1 MKKIIYLLGVGITV
15 LLVQFAYGKLAPE
28 KSVSANVI
36 AENSLEKI
44 FKNSNIH
51 KADCEIEGYYYLGEK
66 YYGESGSLELIDKI
80 AERLGVNS
88 EYYYDK
94 YRTDAGSVAVMKK
107 EGKSSELELELIT
120 TEYQESQNVIAQR
133 NYLSVSLNIKGSL
146 ESGYYYK
153 NLIEKTMKE
162 ICREENNS
170 RVSGENLVDNSKKN
184 SNNSNVEN
192 VSDNNDKNG
201 SETRRENIESNIDEN
216 INKDEEMTANISS
229 RNLYMVIK
237 GKIYG
242 KIDKEQENK
251 IAKGILRSFRAKEIF
266 NGQNDEHMNVYGYT
280 KILQDYVAI
289 GSEKIN
295 INVAFSY
302 NEQENIT
309 YVYIGSP
316 IVNYDY

>member
-36 AENSLEKI
+36 AENSLEKV

-94 YRTDAGSVAVMKK
+94 YRTDTGSVAAMKK
-107 EGKSSELELELIT
+107 EGKSSVLELELIT
-120 TEYQESQNVIAQR
+120 TEYQESRNVIAQR

-162 ICREENNS
+162 ICREENDDKANS
-170 RVSGENLVDNSKKN
+170 ENIS
-184 SNNSNVEN
+184 E
-192 VSDNNDKNG
+192 NDKKSSNTVNG
-201 SETRRENIESNIDEN
+201 EKAA
-216 INKDEEMTANISS
+216 NKDEEVSTSIISQ
-229 RNLYMVIK
+229 NLYMVIK

-242 KIDKEQENK
+242 EIDKGQENK
-251 IAKGILRSFRAKEIF
+251 IAKGILKSFQAKEIF

-280 KILQDYVAI
+280 EILSDYVAI
-289 GSEKIN
+289 GSDKIN
-295 INVAFSY
+295 INIAFSY
-302 NEQENIT
+302 NEKDNIT
-309 YVYIGSP
+309 YVYVGSP

>member
-15 LLVQFAYGKLAPE
+15 LLVQFVYGKLAPE
-28 KSVSANVI
+28 KSVSANAI
-36 AENSLEKI
+36 AENSLEKV
-44 FKNSNIH
+44 FQNNNIH
-51 KADCEIEGYYYLGEK
+51 EADCEIEGYYYLGEK

-94 YRTDAGSVAVMKK
+94 YRTDTGSVAVMKK
-107 EGKSSELELELIT
+107 VGKSSVLELELIT
-120 TEYQESQNVIAQR
+120 TEYQESRNVIAQR

-162 ICREENNS
+162 ICREENDDKANS
-170 RVSGENLVDNSKKN
+170 ENIS
-184 SNNSNVEN
+184 E
-192 VSDNNDKNG
+192 NDKKSSNTVNG
-201 SETRRENIESNIDEN
+201 EKAA
-216 INKDEEMTANISS
+216 NKDEEVSTSIISQ
-229 RNLYMVIK
+229 NLYMVIK

-242 KIDKEQENK
+242 EIDKGQENK
-251 IAKGILRSFRAKEIF
+251 IAKGILKSFQAKEIF

-280 KILQDYVAI
+280 EILSDYVAI
-289 GSEKIN
+289 GSDKIN
-295 INVAFSY
+295 INIAFSY
-302 NEQENIT
+302 DEKDNIT
-309 YVYIGSP
+309 YVYVGSP

>member
-28 KSVSANVI
+28 KSVSANAI
-36 AENSLEKI
+36 AENSLEKV
-44 FKNSNIH
+44 FQNNNIH
-51 KADCEIEGYYYLGEK
+51 EADCEIEGYYYLGEK

-94 YRTDAGSVAVMKK
+94 YRTDTGSVAVMKK

-162 ICREENNS
+162 ICKEENDDKANS
-170 RVSGENLVDNSKKN
+170 
-184 SNNSNVEN
+184 
-192 VSDNNDKNG
+192 
-201 SETRRENIESNIDEN
+201 ENISENGKKSSNTVNGEKAA
-216 INKDEEMTANISS
+216 NKDEEVSTSIISQ
-229 RNLYMVIK
+229 NLYMVIK

-242 KIDKEQENK
+242 EIDKGQENK
-251 IAKGILRSFRAKEIF
+251 IAKGILKSFQAKEIF

-280 KILQDYVAI
+280 EILSDYVAI
-289 GSEKIN
+289 GSDKIN
-295 INVAFSY
+295 INIAFSY
-302 NEQENIT
+302 NEKENIT
-309 YVYIGSP
+309 YVYVGSP

>member
-28 KSVSANVI
+28 KSVSANAI
-36 AENSLEKI
+36 AENSLEKV

-51 KADCEIEGYYYLGEK
+51 EADCEIEGYYYLGEK

-162 ICREENNS
+162 ICKEENDDKANS
-170 RVSGENLVDNSKKN
+170 ENIS
-184 SNNSNVEN
+184 E
-192 VSDNNDKNG
+192 NDKKSSNTVNG
-201 SETRRENIESNIDEN
+201 EKAA
-216 INKDEEMTANISS
+216 NKDKEVSTSIISQ
-229 RNLYMVIK
+229 NLYMVIK

-242 KIDKEQENK
+242 EIDKGQENK
-251 IAKGILRSFRAKEIF
+251 IAKGILKSFQAKEIF

-280 KILQDYVAI
+280 EILSDYVAI
-289 GSEKIN
+289 GSDKIN
-295 INVAFSY
+295 INIAFSY
-302 NEQENIT
+302 NEKENIT
-309 YVYIGSP
+309 YVYVGSP

>member
-36 AENSLEKI
+36 AENSLEKV
-44 FKNSNIH
+44 FQNNNIH
-51 KADCEIEGYYYLGEK
+51 EADCEIEGYYYLGEK

-94 YRTDAGSVAVMKK
+94 YRTEAGSVAVMKK

-162 ICREENNS
+162 ICKEENDDKANS
-170 RVSGENLVDNSKKN
+170 ENIS
-184 SNNSNVEN
+184 E
-192 VSDNNDKNG
+192 NDKKSSNTVNG
-201 SETRRENIESNIDEN
+201 EKAA
-216 INKDEEMTANISS
+216 NKDEEVSTSIISQ
-229 RNLYMVIK
+229 NLYMVIK

-242 KIDKEQENK
+242 EIDKGQENK
-251 IAKGILRSFRAKEIF
+251 IAKGILKSFQAKEIF

-280 KILQDYVAI
+280 EILSDYVAI
-289 GSEKIN
+289 GSDKIN
-295 INVAFSY
+295 INIAFSY
-302 NEQENIT
+302 NEKENIT
-309 YVYIGSP
+309 YVYVGSP

>member
-15 LLVQFAYGKLAPE
+15 LLVQFVYGKLAPE
-28 KSVSANVI
+28 KSVSANAIV
-36 AENSLEKI
+36 ENSLEKV
-44 FKNSNIH
+44 FQNNNIH
-51 KADCEIEGYYYLGEK
+51 EADCEIEGYYYLGEK

-94 YRTDAGSVAVMKK
+94 YRTDTGSVAVMKK
-107 EGKSSELELELIT
+107 EGKSSVLELELIT
-120 TEYQESQNVIAQR
+120 TEYQESRNVIAQR

-162 ICREENNS
+162 ICREENDDKANS
-170 RVSGENLVDNSKKN
+170 ENIS
-184 SNNSNVEN
+184 E
-192 VSDNNDKNG
+192 NDKK
-201 SETRRENIESNIDEN
+201 SSNTVNEEKAA
-216 INKDEEMTANISS
+216 NKDEEVSTSIISQ
-229 RNLYMVIK
+229 NLYMVIK

-242 KIDKEQENK
+242 EIDKEQENK
-251 IAKGILRSFRAKEIF
+251 IAKGILKSFQAKEIF

-280 KILQDYVAI
+280 EILSDYVAI
-289 GSEKIN
+289 GSDKIN
-295 INVAFSY
+295 INIAFSY
-302 NEQENIT
+302 NEKENIT
-309 YVYIGSP
+309 YVYVGSP

>member
-15 LLVQFAYGKLAPE
+15 LLVQFVYGKLAPE
-28 KSVSANVI
+28 KSVSANAI
-36 AENSLEKI
+36 AENSLEKV
-44 FKNSNIH
+44 FQNNNIH
-51 KADCEIEGYYYLGEK
+51 EADCEIEGYYYLGEK

-162 ICREENNS
+162 ICKEENDDKANS
-170 RVSGENLVDNSKKN
+170 ENIS
-184 SNNSNVEN
+184 E
-192 VSDNNDKNG
+192 NDKKSSNTVNG
-201 SETRRENIESNIDEN
+201 EKAA
-216 INKDEEMTANISS
+216 NKDKEVSTSIISQ
-229 RNLYMVIK
+229 NLYMVIK

-242 KIDKEQENK
+242 EIDKGQENK
-251 IAKGILRSFRAKEIF
+251 IAKGILKSFQAKEIF

-280 KILQDYVAI
+280 EILSDYVAI
-289 GSEKIN
+289 GSDKIN
-295 INVAFSY
+295 INIAFSY
-302 NEQENIT
+302 NEKENIT
-309 YVYIGSP
+309 YVYVGSP

>member
-36 AENSLEKI
+36 AENSLEKV

-162 ICREENNS
+162 ICREENDDKANS
-170 RVSGENLVDNSKKN
+170 ENIS
-184 SNNSNVEN
+184 E
-192 VSDNNDKNG
+192 NDKKSSNTVNG
-201 SETRRENIESNIDEN
+201 EKAA
-216 INKDEEMTANISS
+216 NKDEEVSTSIISQ
-229 RNLYMVIK
+229 NLYMVIK

-242 KIDKEQENK
+242 EIDKEQENK
-251 IAKGILRSFRAKEIF
+251 IAKGILKSFQAKEIF

-280 KILQDYVAI
+280 DILSDYVAI
-289 GSEKIN
+289 GSDKIN
-295 INVAFSY
+295 INIAFSY
-302 NEQENIT
+302 NEKENIT
-309 YVYIGSP
+309 YVYVGSP

>member
-36 AENSLEKI
+36 AENSLEKV

-162 ICREENNS
+162 ICKEENDDKANS
-170 RVSGENLVDNSKKN
+170 ENIS
-184 SNNSNVEN
+184 E
-192 VSDNNDKNG
+192 NDKKSSNTVNG
-201 SETRRENIESNIDEN
+201 EKAA
-216 INKDEEMTANISS
+216 NKDEEVSTSIISQ
-229 RNLYMVIK
+229 NLYMVIK

-242 KIDKEQENK
+242 EIDKGQENK
-251 IAKGILRSFRAKEIF
+251 IAKGILKSFQAKEIF

-280 KILQDYVAI
+280 EILSDYVAI
-289 GSEKIN
+289 GSDKIN
-295 INVAFSY
+295 INIAFSY
-302 NEQENIT
+302 NEKENIT
-309 YVYIGSP
+309 YVYVGSP

>member
-36 AENSLEKI
+36 AENSLEKV

-133 NYLSVSLNIKGSL
+133 NYLSGSLNIKGSL

-162 ICREENNS
+162 ICKEENDDKANS
-170 RVSGENLVDNSKKN
+170 ENIL
-184 SNNSNVEN
+184 E
-192 VSDNNDKNG
+192 NDKKSSNTVNG
-201 SETRRENIESNIDEN
+201 EKAA
-216 INKDEEMTANISS
+216 NKDEEVSTSIISQ
-229 RNLYMVIK
+229 NLYMVIK

-242 KIDKEQENK
+242 EIDKGQENK
-251 IAKGILRSFRAKEIF
+251 IAKGILKSFQAKEIF

-280 KILQDYVAI
+280 EILSDYVAI
-289 GSEKIN
+289 GSDKIN
-295 INVAFSY
+295 INIAFSY
-302 NEQENIT
+302 NEKENIT
-309 YVYIGSP
+309 YVYVGSP

>member
-1 MKKIIYLLGVGITV
+1 MKKIIYLFGVGITV

-36 AENSLEKI
+36 AENSLEKV

-162 ICREENNS
+162 ICKEENDDKANS
-170 RVSGENLVDNSKKN
+170 ENIS
-184 SNNSNVEN
+184 E
-192 VSDNNDKNG
+192 NDKKSSNTVNG
-201 SETRRENIESNIDEN
+201 EKAA
-216 INKDEEMTANISS
+216 NKDEEVSTSIISQ
-229 RNLYMVIK
+229 NLYMVIK

-242 KIDKEQENK
+242 EIDKGQENK
-251 IAKGILRSFRAKEIF
+251 IAKGILKSFQAKEIF

-280 KILQDYVAI
+280 EILSDYVAI
-289 GSEKIN
+289 GSDKIN
-295 INVAFSY
+295 INIAFSY
-302 NEQENIT
+302 NEKENIT
-309 YVYIGSP
+309 YVYVGSP

>member
-1 MKKIIYLLGVGITV
+1 MKKIIYLFGVGITV

-36 AENSLEKI
+36 AENSLEKV

-162 ICREENNS
+162 ICKEENDDKANS
-170 RVSGENLVDNSKKN
+170 ENIS
-184 SNNSNVEN
+184 E
-192 VSDNNDKNG
+192 NDKKSSNTVNG
-201 SETRRENIESNIDEN
+201 EKAA
-216 INKDEEMTANISS
+216 NKDEEVSTSIISQ
-229 RNLYMVIK
+229 NLYMVIK

-242 KIDKEQENK
+242 EIDKGQENK
-251 IAKGILRSFRAKEIF
+251 IAKGILKSFRAKEIF

-280 KILQDYVAI
+280 EILSDYVAI
-289 GSEKIN
+289 GSDKIN
-295 INVAFSY
+295 INIAFSY
-302 NEQENIT
+302 NEKENIT
-309 YVYIGSP
+309 YVYVGSP

>member
-28 KSVSANVI
+28 KSVSANAI
-36 AENSLEKI
+36 AENSLEKV
-44 FKNSNIH
+44 FQNNNIH
-51 KADCEIEGYYYLGEK
+51 EADCEIEGYYYLGEK

-162 ICREENNS
+162 ICKEENDDKANS
-170 RVSGENLVDNSKKN
+170 ENIS
-184 SNNSNVEN
+184 E
-192 VSDNNDKNG
+192 NDKKSSNTVNG
-201 SETRRENIESNIDEN
+201 EKAA
-216 INKDEEMTANISS
+216 NKDEEVSTSIISQ
-229 RNLYMVIK
+229 NLYMVIK

-242 KIDKEQENK
+242 EIDKGQENK
-251 IAKGILRSFRAKEIF
+251 IAKGILKSFQAKEIF

-280 KILQDYVAI
+280 EILSDYVAI
-289 GSEKIN
+289 GSDKIN
-295 INVAFSY
+295 INIAFSY
-302 NEQENIT
+302 NEKENIT
-309 YVYIGSP
+309 YVYVGSP

>member
-36 AENSLEKI
+36 AENSLEKV
-44 FKNSNIH
+44 FQNNNIH
-51 KADCEIEGYYYLGEK
+51 EADCEIEGYYYLGEK

-162 ICREENNS
+162 ICKEENDDKANS
-170 RVSGENLVDNSKKN
+170 ENIS
-184 SNNSNVEN
+184 E
-192 VSDNNDKNG
+192 NDKKSSNTVNG
-201 SETRRENIESNIDEN
+201 EKAA
-216 INKDEEMTANISS
+216 NKDEEVSTSIISQ
-229 RNLYMVIK
+229 NLYMVIK

-242 KIDKEQENK
+242 EIDKGQENK
-251 IAKGILRSFRAKEIF
+251 IAKGILKSFQAKEIF

-280 KILQDYVAI
+280 EILSDYVAI
-289 GSEKIN
+289 GNDKIN
-295 INVAFSY
+295 INIAFSY
-302 NEQENIT
+302 NEKENIT
-309 YVYIGSP
+309 YVYVGSP

>member
-1 MKKIIYLLGVGITV
+1 MKKFIYLLGIGITV
-15 LLVQFAYGKLAPE
+15 LLVQFAYGKLVPE

-36 AENSLEKI
+36 AENSLEKV
-44 FKNSNIH
+44 FQNNNIH

-94 YRTDAGSVAVMKK
+94 YRTDTGSVAVMKK

-133 NYLSVSLNIKGSL
+133 NYLSVSLDIKDSL

-153 NLIEKTMKE
+153 KLIEKTIKE
-162 ICREENNS
+162 ICREE
-170 RVSGENLVDNSKKN
+170 
-184 SNNSNVEN
+184 SNV
-192 VSDNNDKNG
+192 
-201 SETRRENIESNIDEN
+201 DEN
-216 INKDEEMTANISS
+216 INKDEEVTTSIRS

-242 KIDKEQENK
+242 EIDKEQENK
-251 IAKGILRSFRAKEIF
+251 IAKGILKSFQAKKIF

-280 KILQDYVAI
+280 EILQDYVAI

-302 NEQENIT
+302 DEQENIT

>member
-28 KSVSANVI
+28 KSVSANAI
-36 AENSLEKI
+36 AENSLEKV
-44 FKNSNIH
+44 FQNNNIH
-51 KADCEIEGYYYLGEK
+51 EADCEIEGYYYLGEK

-162 ICREENNS
+162 ICKEENDDKANS
-170 RVSGENLVDNSKKN
+170 ENIS
-184 SNNSNVEN
+184 E
-192 VSDNNDKNG
+192 NDKKSSNTVNG
-201 SETRRENIESNIDEN
+201 ERAA
-216 INKDEEMTANISS
+216 NKDEEVSTSIISQ
-229 RNLYMVIK
+229 NLYMVIK

-242 KIDKEQENK
+242 EIDKGQENK
-251 IAKGILRSFRAKEIF
+251 IAKGILKSFQAKEIF

-280 KILQDYVAI
+280 EILSDYVAI
-289 GSEKIN
+289 GSDKIN
-295 INVAFSY
+295 INIAFSY
-302 NEQENIT
+302 NEKENIT
-309 YVYIGSP
+309 YVYVGSP

>member
-15 LLVQFAYGKLAPE
+15 LLVQFVYGKLAPE
-28 KSVSANVI
+28 KSVSANAI
-36 AENSLEKI
+36 AENSLEKV
-44 FKNSNIH
+44 FQNNNIH
-51 KADCEIEGYYYLGEK
+51 EADCEIEGYYYLGEK
-66 YYGESGSLELIDKI
+66 YYGESRSLELIDKI

-162 ICREENNS
+162 ICKEENDDKANS
-170 RVSGENLVDNSKKN
+170 ENIS
-184 SNNSNVEN
+184 E
-192 VSDNNDKNG
+192 NDKKSSNTVNG
-201 SETRRENIESNIDEN
+201 EKAA
-216 INKDEEMTANISS
+216 NKDKEVSTSIISQ
-229 RNLYMVIK
+229 NLYMVIK

-242 KIDKEQENK
+242 EIDKGQENK
-251 IAKGILRSFRAKEIF
+251 IAKGILKSFQAKEIF

-280 KILQDYVAI
+280 EILSDYVAI
-289 GSEKIN
+289 GSDKIN
-295 INVAFSY
+295 INIAFSY
-302 NEQENIT
+302 NEKENIT
-309 YVYIGSP
+309 YVYVGSP

>member
-36 AENSLEKI
+36 AENSLEKV
-44 FKNSNIH
+44 FKNNNIH

-162 ICREENNS
+162 ICREENDDKANS
-170 RVSGENLVDNSKKN
+170 ENIS
-184 SNNSNVEN
+184 E
-192 VSDNNDKNG
+192 NDKKSSNTVNG
-201 SETRRENIESNIDEN
+201 EKAA
-216 INKDEEMTANISS
+216 NKDEEVSTSIISQ
-229 RNLYMVIK
+229 NLYMVIK

-242 KIDKEQENK
+242 EIDKGQENK
-251 IAKGILRSFRAKEIF
+251 IAKGILKSFQAKEIF

-280 KILQDYVAI
+280 EILSDYVAI
-289 GSEKIN
+289 GSDKIN
-295 INVAFSY
+295 INIAFSY
-302 NEQENIT
+302 NEKENIT
-309 YVYIGSP
+309 YVYVGSP

>member
-36 AENSLEKI
+36 AENSLEKV
-44 FKNSNIH
+44 FKNNNIH

-162 ICREENNS
+162 ICREENDDKANS
-170 RVSGENLVDNSKKN
+170 ENIS
-184 SNNSNVEN
+184 E
-192 VSDNNDKNG
+192 NDKKSSNTVNG
-201 SETRRENIESNIDEN
+201 EKAA
-216 INKDEEMTANISS
+216 NKDEEVSTSIISQ
-229 RNLYMVIK
+229 NLYMVIK

>member
-15 LLVQFAYGKLAPE
+15 LLVQFVYGKLAPE
-28 KSVSANVI
+28 KSVSANAI
-36 AENSLEKI
+36 AENSLEKV
-44 FKNSNIH
+44 FRNNNIH
-51 KADCEIEGYYYLGEK
+51 EADCEIEGYYYLGEK

-94 YRTDAGSVAVMKK
+94 YRTDTGSVAAMKK

-162 ICREENNS
+162 ICREENDDKANS
-170 RVSGENLVDNSKKN
+170 ENIS
-184 SNNSNVEN
+184 E
-192 VSDNNDKNG
+192 NDKKSSNTVNG
-201 SETRRENIESNIDEN
+201 EKAA
-216 INKDEEMTANISS
+216 NKDEEVSTSIISQ
-229 RNLYMVIK
+229 NLYMVIK

-242 KIDKEQENK
+242 EIDKGQENK
-251 IAKGILRSFRAKEIF
+251 IAKGILKSFQAKEIF

-280 KILQDYVAI
+280 EILSDYVAI
-289 GSEKIN
+289 GSDKIN
-295 INVAFSY
+295 INIAFSY
-302 NEQENIT
+302 NEKDNIT
-309 YVYIGSP
+309 YVYVGSP

>member
-1 MKKIIYLLGVGITV
+1 MKKFIYLLGIGITV
-15 LLVQFAYGKLAPE
+15 LLVQFAYGKLVPE

-36 AENSLEKI
+36 AENSLEKV
-44 FKNSNIH
+44 FQNNNIH

-94 YRTDAGSVAVMKK
+94 YRTDTGTVAVMKK
-107 EGKSSELELELIT
+107 DGKSSELELELIT

-133 NYLSVSLNIKGSL
+133 NYLSVSLDIKDSL

-153 NLIEKTMKE
+153 KLIEKTMKE
-162 ICREENNS
+162 ICREE
-170 RVSGENLVDNSKKN
+170 
-184 SNNSNVEN
+184 SNV
-192 VSDNNDKNG
+192 
-201 SETRRENIESNIDEN
+201 DEN
-216 INKDEEMTANISS
+216 INKDEEVTTSIRS
-229 RNLYMVIK
+229 RNIYMVIK

-242 KIDKEQENK
+242 EIDKEQENK
-251 IAKGILRSFRAKEIF
+251 IAKGILKSFQAKKIF

-280 KILQDYVAI
+280 EILQDYVAI

-302 NEQENIT
+302 DEQENIT

>member
-1 MKKIIYLLGVGITV
+1 MKKIIYLFGVGITV

-36 AENSLEKI
+36 AENSLEKV

-162 ICREENNS
+162 ICKEENDDKANS
-170 RVSGENLVDNSKKN
+170 ENIS
-184 SNNSNVEN
+184 E
-192 VSDNNDKNG
+192 NDKKSSNTVNG
-201 SETRRENIESNIDEN
+201 EKAA
-216 INKDEEMTANISS
+216 NKDEEVSTSIISQ
-229 RNLYMVIK
+229 NLYMVIK

-242 KIDKEQENK
+242 EIDKGQENK
-251 IAKGILRSFRAKEIF
+251 IAKGILKSFRAKEIF

-280 KILQDYVAI
+280 EILSDYVAI
-289 GSEKIN
+289 GSDKIN
-295 INVAFSY
+295 INIAFSY
-302 NEQENIT
+302 DEKENIT
-309 YVYIGSP
+309 YVYVGSP

>member
-1 MKKIIYLLGVGITV
+1 MKKIIYLLGIGITV
-15 LLVQFAYGKLAPE
+15 LSVQFAYGKLAPE

-44 FKNSNIH
+44 FQNSNIH

-162 ICREENNS
+162 ICREEN
-170 RVSGENLVDNSKKN
+170 
-184 SNNSNVEN
+184 
-192 VSDNNDKNG
+192 
-201 SETRRENIESNIDEN
+201 IESNIDEN
-216 INKDEEMTANISS
+216 INKDEEMTTSISS

-242 KIDKEQENK
+242 EIDKEQENK

-302 NEQENIT
+302 DEQENIT

>member
-36 AENSLEKI
+36 AENSLEKV

-162 ICREENNS
+162 ICREENDDKANS
-170 RVSGENLVDNSKKN
+170 ENIS
-184 SNNSNVEN
+184 E
-192 VSDNNDKNG
+192 NDKKSSNTVNG
-201 SETRRENIESNIDEN
+201 EKAA
-216 INKDEEMTANISS
+216 NKDEEVSTSIISQ
-229 RNLYMVIK
+229 NLYMVIK

-242 KIDKEQENK
+242 EIDKGQENK
-251 IAKGILRSFRAKEIF
+251 IAKGILKSFQAKEIF

-280 KILQDYVAI
+280 EILSDYVAI
-289 GSEKIN
+289 GSDKIN
-295 INVAFSY
+295 INIAFSY
-302 NEQENIT
+302 DEKDNIT
-309 YVYIGSP
+309 YVYVGSP

>member
-36 AENSLEKI
+36 AENSLEKV

-94 YRTDAGSVAVMKK
+94 YRTDTGSVAVMKK

-162 ICREENNS
+162 ICKEENDDKANS
-170 RVSGENLVDNSKKN
+170 ENIS
-184 SNNSNVEN
+184 E
-192 VSDNNDKNG
+192 NDKKSSNTVNG
-201 SETRRENIESNIDEN
+201 EKAA
-216 INKDEEMTANISS
+216 NKDEEVSTSIISQ
-229 RNLYMVIK
+229 NLYMVIK

-242 KIDKEQENK
+242 EIDKGQENK

>member
-15 LLVQFAYGKLAPE
+15 LLVQYAYGKLAPE

-36 AENSLEKI
+36 AENSLEKV
-44 FKNSNIH
+44 FQNNNIH

-162 ICREENNS
+162 ICREEN
-170 RVSGENLVDNSKKN
+170 
-184 SNNSNVEN
+184 
-192 VSDNNDKNG
+192 
-201 SETRRENIESNIDEN
+201 IESNIDEN
-216 INKDEEMTANISS
+216 INKDEEMTTSISS

-242 KIDKEQENK
+242 EIDKEQENK

-302 NEQENIT
+302 DEQENIT